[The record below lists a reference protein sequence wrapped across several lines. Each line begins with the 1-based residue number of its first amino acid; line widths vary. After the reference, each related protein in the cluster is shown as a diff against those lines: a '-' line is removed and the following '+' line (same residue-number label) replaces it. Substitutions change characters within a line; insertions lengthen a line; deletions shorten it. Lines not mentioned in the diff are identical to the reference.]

1 MTPTSTHR
9 SFGANALAT
18 VIQIAYA
25 GIAAALRWQDRSKA
39 MRHLRDLE
47 DFRLKDMGLAR
58 DQIEAAVNGRID
70 PRRHH

>member
-9 SFGANALAT
+9 SFGANAFST

-25 GIAAALRWQDRSKA
+25 GIASALRWQHRSKA
-39 MRHLRDLE
+39 MRHLHDLE

-70 PRRHH
+70 PRRRY